1 MNTLFNLRNVLFL
14 NGISSGATGALLA
27 VFAGTFASWFGV
39 TTPIPFIEVGL
50 FLVAFAALVI
60 VAALRQPLAT
70 GLVRLIILL
79 DVAWVLVSILVVVL
93 QPFPFSLVGNLLIM
107 GVAAWVAAMAGLQRR
122 GLRQPA

>member
-1 MNTLFNLRNVLFL
+1 MNSLLNLRNVLFL
-14 NGISSGATGALLA
+14 NGISSGATGVLLA

-39 TTPIPFIEVGL
+39 ATPTPFVEVGL

-60 VAALRQPLAT
+60 VVALRQPPVP
-70 GLVRLIILL
+70 GLVRLIIVL
-79 DVAWVLVSILVVVL
+79 DVSWVLVSILVVVL
-93 QPFPFSLVGNLLIM
+93 QPFALSLVGNLLIL

>member
-1 MNTLFNLRNVLFL
+1 MNSLFNLRNVLFL

-39 TTPIPFIEVGL
+39 TTPTPFVAVGF
-50 FLVAFAALVI
+50 FLVAFAALV
-60 VAALRQPLAT
+60 VAAALLQPSAP
-70 GLVRLIILL
+70 GLVRLIIVL
-79 DVAWVLVSILVVVL
+79 DIAWVLVSILVVVL
-93 QPFPFSLVGNLLIM
+93 QPFALIGNLLIL

>member
-1 MNTLFNLRNVLFL
+1 MNSLFNLRNVLFL

-39 TTPIPFIEVGL
+39 TTPTPFVEVGL

-60 VAALRQPLAT
+60 VAALRQPQAP
-70 GLVRLIILL
+70 GLVRLIIVL
-79 DVAWVLVSILVVVL
+79 DVSWVLVSILVVVL
-93 QPFPFSLVGNLLIM
+93 QPVALSLVGNLLIL

-122 GLRQPA
+122 GLSQPA